1 MRLSSVNKAG
11 FTLLENLTI
20 VVIVGILAAIAVPS
34 WFGLQQRQRLSN
46 ALNMV
51 VATLHE
57 AQQRSIERS
66 SRCQLI
72 LEKQQIVDVNQC
84 LRDGNLILPTGIN
97 LASAGLD
104 NSIDFGFKGNTTDN
118 RTIRLQIDGTK
129 PKSSSI
135 KCITISA
142 PLGILRQGEY
152 DSAQQICQSQKK

>member
-1 MRLSSVNKAG
+1 MRFSSVNKAG

-20 VVIVGILAAIAVPS
+20 VVIVGILAAITVPS
-34 WFGLQQRQRLSN
+34 WLGLQQRQRLSN

-51 VATLHE
+51 VATFHE

-66 SRCQLI
+66 KGCQLI
-72 LEKQQIVDVNQC
+72 LEKQQIVDVNKC
-84 LRDGNLILPTGIN
+84 LNDGNLTLPTGIN

-118 RTIRLQIDGTK
+118 RTIRLQMDGS
-129 PKSSSI
+129 KSSSI

-152 DSAQQICQSQKK
+152 DSEQQICQSKKK